1 MAEPRKGLGEL
12 FRGTAPQVADDVESI
27 LRANQQQKPAASTS
41 QAAPVSL
48 VEDVVTPVKK
58 AAPSKPTRTRTAPIK
73 EAPSEP
79 EVAPAPR
86 AVGRPALKERDPE
99 IVAPRGYYVPSGVKK
114 WLRDEARA
122 REITQTD
129 LLVIAFDAVDVD
141 TLKESFS
148 TMPVQP
154 PGGMPRAP
162 IGKRKT
168 SRVED
173 GVQTSLRLTGAQED
187 WIEELRETVGAHS
200 KSALVSTVLK
210 TYMGMPKGE
219 K

>member
-1 MAEPRKGLGEL
+1 MAEPRKGLGDM

-27 LRANQQQKPAASTS
+27 LRANQQQKPAATATPTVVSPTS
-41 QAAPVSL
+41 G
-48 VEDVVTPVKK
+48 KK
-58 AAPSKPTRTRTAPIK
+58 AATEKPKKAKPSVVKESPAAQD
-73 EAPSEP
+73 EAPS
-79 EVAPAPR
+79 APR

-99 IVAPRGYYVPSGVKK
+99 VVAPRGYYVPSGVKK

-129 LLVIAFDAVDVD
+129 LLVMAFDAVDVD
-141 TLKESFS
+141 TLKASFS

-187 WIEELRETVGAHS
+187 WIEGLREAVGAHS

-210 TYMGMPKGE
+210 TYMGMPQGE